1 MTNEYNFLTHN
12 NQLKKVKLNKN
23 SIGLDLWLDKC
34 HIGLSHFMICDFLK
48 LQNASRSVSVTPHSR
63 LSPEISDINPGVEVI
78 KFKQV

>member
-34 HIGLSHFMICDFLK
+34 HIGLSHFLR
-48 LQNASRSVSVTPHSR
+48 LQNVSRSVSVTPQSR
-63 LSPEISDINPGVEVI
+63 LSPEISDIKPGVEVI